1 MKAWYQKST
10 ELGDAFINFHQ
21 KISQGGTLD
30 KKTTE
35 LISLTVAS
43 VLRCTHCTQAHIRKA
58 LTVGATPAEITEAL
72 LISSLIAASTQLFWD
87 RENFEKLISETK

>member
-10 ELGDAFINFHQ
+10 ELGDAFVGFHQ
-21 KISQGGTLD
+21 KISQGNILD

-43 VLRCTHCTQAHIRKA
+43 VLRCTHCTQSHIKKA
-58 LTVGATPAEITEAL
+58 LSVGASPAEVTEAL
-72 LISSLIAASTQLFWD
+72 LLSSLIAASTQLFWD
-87 RENFEKLISETK
+87 RDNFDKAINEQK